1 MRKLLSGSAVTL
13 PAATVFLLALSAVPP
28 AGMTGTAGN
37 AVTAGM
43 AGTAR
48 TAGAAGAS
56 GVPGAAPERGSD
68 LAELVTI
75 KDVRRHLEAF
85 RQIAEYNGGNRA
97 SGTSG
102 YEVSVKYVVGR
113 LRKAGYSPSV
123 QKFVYPYWQERSAP
137 VMSRTSGKGKGKGK
151 GKDAKKAY
159 KAGLDFVTMMY
170 SGSGDVTAR
179 VTPVDVPA
187 KGKDGTSGCEKK
199 DFKGFAKGSIAL
211 MQRGKCT
218 FATKAARARTAG
230 AAAAVIYNKPG
241 EAGPIS
247 GTLGERSKLPVV
259 AASHQVGA
267 ELAKA
272 AAKGGLTMRV
282 KTVTEHGKRTSSNVV
297 ADTERGRADNVV
309 VAGAH
314 LDSVPDGPGIND
326 NATGAAALLA
336 VAEEIGELGGK
347 GLRNR
352 VRFAWWGAEEE
363 GLRGS
368 THYVEELDP
377 SDRRHIALNLN
388 FDMLGSPNGVR
399 GVYDGDH
406 SLGTGTTPPAGSA
419 AIEKMFREYFKG
431 RGLPTDDYVFNGR
444 SDYGPFIEHGIP
456 AGGLAT
462 GADGVKT
469 AAEAK
474 KYGGRAGKTYDPC
487 YHAKC
492 DGLKNVNM
500 KLLDTNV
507 DGVAHVTQLLAASTV
522 AVNGDARLQRVRR
535 TAAAPLW
542 SGGHLLR

>member
-1 MRKLLSGSAVTL
+1 MLSGSAVTL
-13 PAATVFLLALSAVPP
+13 PAATALILALSAMPP
-28 AGMTGTAGN
+28 AGP
-37 AVTAGM
+37 
-43 AGTAR
+43 
-48 TAGAAGAS
+48 AAA
-56 GVPGAAPERGSD
+56 AAPSEDD
-68 LAELVTI
+68 LADLVTI
-75 KDVRRHLEAF
+75 KDVRRHLAAF
-85 RQIAEYNGGNRA
+85 AEIAEYNGGNRA
-97 SGTSG
+97 AGTPG
-102 YEVSVKYVVGR
+102 YDVSVKYVVGR
-113 LRKAGYSPSV
+113 LRKAGFSPTV
-123 QKFVYPYWQERSAP
+123 QKFTYPYWLERSDP
-137 VMSRTSGKGKGKGK
+137 VMARTSGKGKGKGK
-151 GKDAKKAY
+151 GKGGGKGKAY
-159 KAGLDFVTMMY
+159 EANLDFATMMY

-179 VTPVDVPA
+179 VIPVDVPA
-187 KGKDGTSGCEKK
+187 KGKEGTSGCEKK
-199 DFKGFAKGSIAL
+199 DFKGFDKGAIAL

-218 FATKAARARTAG
+218 FELKAKRARAAG
-230 AAAAVIYNKPG
+230 AAAAIIYNKPG
-241 EAGPIS
+241 EDGPIS
-247 GTLGERSKLPVV
+247 GTLGNPAKLPVV
-259 AASHQVGA
+259 APSHEVGA
-267 ELAKA
+267 ELVKA
-272 AAKGGLTMRV
+272 AAKGKLTMRV
-282 KTVTEHGKRTSSNVV
+282 KTDTEHGKQTSSNVV
-297 ADTERGRADNVV
+297 ADTGRGRADNVV

-336 VAEEIGELGGK
+336 VAEEIGELDAA

-406 SLGTGTTPPAGSA
+406 SLGMGATPPAGSA
-419 AIEKMFREYFKG
+419 AIEKMFREYFEG
-431 RGLPTDDYVFNGR
+431 RGLPTTDYIFNGR

-474 KYGGRAGKTYDPC
+474 AYGGRAGKAYDPC
-487 YHAKC
+487 YHQKC
-492 DGLKNVNM
+492 DGPKNVNT

-522 AVNGDARLQRVRR
+522 AVNGAARTLPARR
-535 TAAAPLW
+535 AAAAPMW
-542 SGGHLLR
+542 SGGHLVR